1 MPTML
6 SSAHILMCWKNQES
20 SDFFSTRKW
29 VMQKA
34 LFVHTDLWGPQLG
47 TQIDTATSLSC
58 LFFRQEG
65 TPLTLSS
72 QVWLTTPY
80 LR

>member
-1 MPTML
+1 
-6 SSAHILMCWKNQES
+6 
-20 SDFFSTRKW
+20 
-29 VMQKA
+29 MQKA